1 MKGIK
6 YTMLLTACFGIAL
19 CGLSACS
26 DDDDPKGPEP
36 GLLHIDIDPV
46 SVYKQMDYYSEIAAC
61 LDKQALG
68 VTIMVYDESKA
79 LVASD
84 VAISSELK
92 ALSVDFPDL
101 KGGNYTVVAVQQVSD
116 ENKIGL
122 WKFKDPENLATFRVM
137 SERFPLPDYSL
148 LAIDTQKVTIDGDA
162 TLSVTPQS
170 MGSIVFFGYNG
181 LLDDIDCTEVFL
193 STTNRARGLWMDPD
207 RSSDDRLW
215 RDEDAATG
223 LPYYLAQVEGEG
235 GQRPPT
241 MGIQSVFTIDEGV
254 QSTAMG
260 FSDDYYLEETRVDFT
275 FEHGTH
281 YYFLYVFDQPE
292 GSRWFYGE
300 GKIL

>member
-36 GLLHIDIDPV
+36 GLLHVDIDPV
-46 SVYKQMDYYSEIAAC
+46 AVYNQMEFIQEISFYLREHVLSVT
-61 LDKQALG
+61 
-68 VTIMVYDESKA
+68 VMVYNEDKA

-84 VAISSELK
+84 VVVSSELTK
-92 ALSVDFPDL
+92 LSVDFPDL
-101 KGGNYTVVAVQQVSD
+101 KGGNYTVVAMQQACD
-116 ENKIGL
+116 ENKEGI
-122 WKFKDPENLATFRVM
+122 WKFKDPENLATCRVM
-137 SERFPLPDYSL
+137 SESFPLPAYSL

-181 LLDDIDCTEVFL
+181 LPDDIDCTEVFL
-193 STTNRARGLWMDPD
+193 STTNRARGLWIDPD